1 MIDTIASIVSIIV
14 IILLLG
20 DGYLQRKAKRKAL
33 ELYVEAALNL
43 ETIKQEYQQL
53 FKELGDQ
60 KLEKNDGFVKFIS
73 DSRDWAF
80 KYIEDVQKAL
90 EEFDKKIS
98 PTIDYYSTYG
108 TTIDGLHIDLTKQV
122 SEAYEELKKV
132 LPKQ

>member
-1 MIDTIASIVSIIV
+1 MVDTIASIVSIIV
-14 IILLLG
+14 IIVLLG

-43 ETIKQEYQQL
+43 ET
-53 FKELGDQ
+53 
-60 KLEKNDGFVKFIS
+60 NDGFVKFIS